1 MPAEP
6 LENNI
11 PFPILANHIVPS
23 KFWKVDLDRRVTPII
38 KLLDLH
44 ETMGKLN
51 DLLIHVRLRM
61 AKVTFSQ
68 ILEYMIVLSVLYNLS
83 KGKKRRKKVNLG
95 SHFYTIT
102 SV

>member
-1 MPAEP
+1 
-6 LENNI
+6 
-11 PFPILANHIVPS
+11 
-23 KFWKVDLDRRVTPII
+23 
-38 KLLDLH
+38 
-44 ETMGKLN
+44 MGKLN

-95 SHFYTIT
+95 SHFHTIT
-102 SV
+102 SVSLLFSLS

>member
-1 MPAEP
+1 
-6 LENNI
+6 
-11 PFPILANHIVPS
+11 
-23 KFWKVDLDRRVTPII
+23 
-38 KLLDLH
+38 
-44 ETMGKLN
+44 MGKLN
-51 DLLIHVRLRM
+51 DLLIHVRLRT

-83 KGKKRRKKVNLG
+83 EGKRRRKKVNLG